1 MKRAWRK
8 KALLGILAVAIVAI
22 AACGGDD
29 EEEATS
35 AATTD
40 TSGTTTTAAA
50 ETTTTTTTTTTEA
63 ASTTEE
69 SSTTETTAKPATAAT
84 GLASREAQTATAPVS
99 EHANA
104 VITVEGE
111 ASFGGTINR
120 AAFGGWSILDPY
132 VKEHNGAMN
141 VIYMEAYYEP
151 LLQYDAPFDPAKGVV
166 YTPNLAKS
174 WEFSG
179 DGSKLTVRLRE
190 GIEWHDGEPFT
201 SADVKATWDR
211 LIAPDFDPSPQAAAS
226 FREILKGVE
235 IVDEHTLV
243 LDFGSSS
250 YIALSY
256 LANPMIVITP
266 AHILESKG
274 NLFDFPAVGTGPF
287 IQKWADQTQGMG
299 FEKNPNY
306 WGTDQEGRQL
316 PYTDAMEFPA
326 VPQQATRLALLR
338 AGNVDFWEVFPTIGP
353 TEAKSLKDQMGDD
366 INILNVAS
374 GLWTSAVMNT
384 AKPPFDNV
392 LVRQAVAYALDRT
405 AIAAKASGSVE
416 EGGGIPGYYLDPRD
430 FPDFVLS
437 PSEMQNMPGLNPANR
452 AADLARAKQLLAQ
465 AGYTDGITID
475 DGWITYGS
483 QEINNNE
490 ATLAS
495 SMLEEIGISVEFSPL
510 EGALMGARRRE
521 GEFHISSST
530 NATILADPLGAFLH
544 HTSSGQF
551 EPSTRWSN
559 ATFDDMWLKASR
571 TIDTQARKAIVQD
584 IQRYLLMEDAAA
596 IAVQWLTNNAP
607 VWWYVKN
614 YYPGPTIY
622 GSHHL
627 RHVWLEPH

>member
-1 MKRAWRK
+1 MKRAWGR

-104 VITVEGE
+104 VITVE
-111 ASFGGTINR
+111 ADVKSGGTIKR

-151 LLQYDAPFDPAKGVV
+151 LLQYDAPFDPEKGVV
-166 YTPNLAKS
+166 YTPNLAES
-174 WEFSG
+174 WEFSS

-190 GIEWHDGEPFT
+190 GVEWHDGQPFT

-226 FREILKGVE
+226 YREVLKGVE
-235 IVDEHTLV
+235 IVDDLTVV
-243 LDFGSSS
+243 LDFGTSS
-250 YIALSY
+250 YVALSY

-299 FEKNPNY
+299 YEKNPNY
-306 WGTDQEGRQL
+306 WGTDQEGRAL
-316 PYTDAMEFPA
+316 PYTDAMDFPA

-338 AGNVDFWEVFPTIGP
+338 AGNVDFWEVFPTIGAK
-353 TEAKSLKDQMGDD
+353 EAASLKDQMGDD

-384 AKPPFDNV
+384 AKPPFDNQ
-392 LVRQAVAYALDRT
+392 LVRLAVMHALDRT
-405 AIAAKASGSVE
+405 AIAGKASGSVE

-437 PSEMQNMPGLNPANR
+437 PSEIANMPGLNPANR
-452 AADLARAKQLLAQ
+452 AADLARAKQLLAE
-465 AGYTDGITID
+465 AGYADGITID

-483 QEINNNE
+483 QEINNSE

-530 NATILADPLGAFLH
+530 NATMLADPLGALLL

-551 EPSTRWSN
+551 QPTTRWSN
-559 ATFDDMWLKASR
+559 AAFDDLWVKASR
-571 TIDTQARKAIVQD
+571 TIDTEARRQIVQD
-584 IQRYLLMEDAAA
+584 MQRYLLMEDSAA

-627 RHVWLEPH
+627 RHVWLDSR